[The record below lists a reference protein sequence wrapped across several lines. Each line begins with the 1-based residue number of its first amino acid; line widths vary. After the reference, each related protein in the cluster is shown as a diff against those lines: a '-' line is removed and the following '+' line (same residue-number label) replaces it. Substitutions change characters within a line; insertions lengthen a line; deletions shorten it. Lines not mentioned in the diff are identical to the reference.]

1 MNSKSYMFLAIA
13 LLFVSVKSNSQ
24 SLSTPKVKIIEKD
37 TLVEVSPNHIR
48 KSNSKF
54 LELDYFKE
62 REVLL
67 IEEISKLNLQKRLY
81 KESLT
86 SYRESLIKLEKIN
99 KEQNEKIKLLEKSM
113 ILRDKKRRKVR
124 IRNWTIGIG
133 IGIGTLLLLK

>member
-1 MNSKSYMFLAIA
+1 MFLAIA

>member
-1 MNSKSYMFLAIA
+1 MFLAIA

-24 SLSTPKVKIIEKD
+24 SLSIPKVKIIEKD

-81 KESLT
+81 KESLV
-86 SYRESLIKLEKIN
+86 SYRESLLKLEKIN
-99 KEQNEKIKLLEKSM
+99 EEQSEKIKLLEKSM
-113 ILRDKKRRKVR
+113 ILRDKKRKKVR